1 MFDKLKSIAM
11 QKLVEKMASN
21 ALSSEA
27 TSAAAEQGSSAIIES
42 IKSKISGGG
51 LEQVTALFSGSNL
64 ESNGLFQEAK
74 QKMVDALQNNGM
86 SAEEAQAE
94 AENTTPDL
102 IASLKDKFASQDE
115 ADKDFDL
122 NSLTKLIPGDAGDL
136 LNKAKSLF

>member
-21 ALSSEA
+21 ALSGDA

-42 IKSKISGGG
+42 IKSKLTGGG
-51 LEQVTALFSGSNL
+51 LEQVTALFSGGDL
-64 ESNGLFQEAK
+64 ENNSLFQEAK
-74 QKMVDALQNNGM
+74 QKMTDALQSNGM
-86 SAEEAQAE
+86 SAEDAQAE

-102 IASLKDKFASQDE
+102 IASLKDKFASSDE

-122 NSLTKLIPGDAGDL
+122 SSLTNLIPGNAGDL